1 MNPQVTL
8 EELLG
13 QLKRIPAEWLDT
25 DGHKVLESIS
35 IVVERI
41 NDLTIDQDR
50 NQDHIVRRSICFR
63 CFSSLLRHVSR
74 YLRK

>member
-1 MNPQVTL
+1 MNTQVTL

-41 NDLTIDQDR
+41 NDMTIDQRTGYDCPKTR
-50 NQDHIVRRSICFR
+50 INIRRC
-63 CFSSLLRHVSR
+63 C
-74 YLRK
+74 